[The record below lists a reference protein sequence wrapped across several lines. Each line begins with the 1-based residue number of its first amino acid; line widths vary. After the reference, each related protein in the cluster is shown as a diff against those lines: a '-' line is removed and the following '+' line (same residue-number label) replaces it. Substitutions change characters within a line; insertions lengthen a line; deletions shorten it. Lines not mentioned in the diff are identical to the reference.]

1 MQSSRLVLA
10 AMVSIL
16 LLWTARQ
23 SPLCAQDFYLDSP
36 RNIGTLRLEIDN
48 DIVWDDDSGFTNGWS
63 IQYHTVCYPGWEE
76 SETIRWVKWVGSNFP
91 ALGDGDSVI
100 RYSHGFGQNMI
111 TPGNLAA
118 EIPQQGDLPY
128 AGTLTYSLN
137 WQRFNRKTARSFQIS
152 VGVLGEASLAEPFQK
167 FVHDDLGGGED
178 PKGWDTQ
185 RDTEPIVNIGYQ
197 YSWCL
202 ADWGGY
208 HDDWAGQLTL
218 APSASLGNLFT
229 AAELVVAFR
238 TGWNMPEGFSSY
250 AAPPGRGFI
259 QASQLPKPSDA
270 SPHGVELILGAR
282 GTALAYSVIYDGSL
296 VTDDDR
302 DVDRNRGFVS
312 YGVGLYYHYYDL
324 VSICAT
330 VEQSTGLIKSES
342 LPTPPGGHHKTEG
355 DVSYG
360 ALIVDVHF

>member
-250 AAPPGRGFI
+250 AAPPGPRVYPG
-259 QASQLPKPSDA
+259 
-270 SPHGVELILGAR
+270 
-282 GTALAYSVIYDGSL
+282 
-296 VTDDDR
+296 
-302 DVDRNRGFVS
+302 
-312 YGVGLYYHYYDL
+312 
-324 VSICAT
+324 
-330 VEQSTGLIKSES
+330 
-342 LPTPPGGHHKTEG
+342 LPTSQTVGCLPPRRRANLGGPRHGLGLFRHLRRQSRYRRRQGCRSKQG
-355 DVSYG
+355 ICQLRG
-360 ALIVDVHF
+360 RALLPLL